1 MSEEK
6 IENAKKQ
13 RENEEFENARIKAA
27 QEEEARR
34 LYALQVGSPKPAIEE
49 KEEKALDDDYQQI
62 INAYQEQFPD
72 RQLENDKEGR
82 PVLRFNSPEEA
93 SQFFKKMS
101 DQNCK
106 FAAIEITPDGKPTGN
121 MKVSFGKGEF
131 YEPKINPE
139 HVSDFL
145 TTYNEWNKAK
155 GEEKE
160 ELKSQLMEMM
170 KPDYQWK
177 KSQENPA
184 KDMRASLRDLR
195 EMESTPP
202 SPSSDLEAK
211 DVEQSGNTL

>member
-6 IENAKKQ
+6 IEKAKKQ
-13 RENEEFENARIKAA
+13 REIEFENARIKAA

-93 SQFFKKMS
+93 SQFFKKMAE
-101 DQNCK
+101 QNHK

-121 MKVSFGKGEF
+121 MKVSFGDGKLH
-131 YEPKINPE
+131 EPKINPE

-145 TTYNEWNKAK
+145 KAYNQWNTTQNAEK
-155 GEEKE
+155 KE
-160 ELKSQLMEMM
+160 ELKSQLMQMM
-170 KPDYQWK
+170 KPDYQWDK
-177 KSQENPA
+177 TQEAEKNPA
-184 KDMRASLRDLR
+184 KNLRDSLQK
-195 EMESTPP
+195 MKST
-202 SPSSDLEAK
+202 SDLKEEEK
-211 DVEQSGNTL
+211 QSRNTLSQ